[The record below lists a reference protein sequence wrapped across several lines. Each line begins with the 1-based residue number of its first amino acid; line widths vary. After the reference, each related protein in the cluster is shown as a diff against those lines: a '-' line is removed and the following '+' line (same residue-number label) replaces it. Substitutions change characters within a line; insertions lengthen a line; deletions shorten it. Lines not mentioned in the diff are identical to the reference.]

1 MLNEI
6 FKIEDD
12 MKKIRVFIGSL
23 SCRSWFSVQL
33 SNSERPTAVY
43 DSFIEDKSSLAIEEK
58 VFNDKEKN
66 CFSVNYSHIF
76 PVRLFI
82 YCFVD

>member
-12 MKKIRVFIGSL
+12 MKKIRVFISSL

-43 DSFIEDKSSLAIEEK
+43 DSFIEDKSSWQ
-58 VFNDKEKN
+58 
-66 CFSVNYSHIF
+66 
-76 PVRLFI
+76 
-82 YCFVD
+82 